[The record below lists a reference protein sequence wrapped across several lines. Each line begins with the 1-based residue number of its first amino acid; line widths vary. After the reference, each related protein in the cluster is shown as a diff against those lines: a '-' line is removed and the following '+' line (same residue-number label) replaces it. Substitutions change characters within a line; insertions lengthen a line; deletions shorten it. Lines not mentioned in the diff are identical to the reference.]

1 MARRRTARRKS
12 PRRSRAVS
20 ALSVFESY
28 MYANILT
35 QGALGT
41 SPIGMVTGA
50 TDLQQNRVT
59 TYGQSGFGYGSNTS
73 MVTSGAGAIS
83 LGDMISE
90 PGLAL
95 ATIQSNVMNNY
106 QSMFIQSVGTRIA
119 FKFGKK
125 LLRAPIASVNRN
137 IFKPLAIGVRL

>member
-1 MARRRTARRKS
+1 
-12 PRRSRAVS
+12 
-20 ALSVFESY
+20 

>member
-1 MARRRTARRKS
+1 MARRRSARRKA

-20 ALSVFESY
+20 ALNLFESY

-41 SPIGMVTGA
+41 SPLGVLTGE
-50 TDLQQNRVT
+50 TDLSSTMRNTGYSGGQFTQSLVT
-59 TYGQSGFGYGSNTS
+59 T
-73 MVTSGAGAIS
+73 GAGAIS
-83 LGDMISE
+83 LGDMISQ
-90 PGLAL
+90 PSLAL
-95 ATIQSNVMNNY
+95 ATIQDNVMSNY
-106 QSMFIQSVGTRIA
+106 QSMFLQSVGTRIA

-137 IFKPLAIGVRL
+137 IFKPLSIGVRL